1 MSLSKYRIYY
11 TSSDHVS
18 ECRDDD
24 LYAEYKADSP
34 RSAQDQFWSDF
45 DRVVDCDIAITSVE
59 LVEDENEE

>member
-24 LYAEYKADSP
+24 HYAEFKADSP
-34 RSAQDQFWSDF
+34 RSAQDQFWDAL
-45 DRVVDCDIAITSVE
+45 DRVMDCDIAITSVE
-59 LVEDENEE
+59 PVIDDNEE